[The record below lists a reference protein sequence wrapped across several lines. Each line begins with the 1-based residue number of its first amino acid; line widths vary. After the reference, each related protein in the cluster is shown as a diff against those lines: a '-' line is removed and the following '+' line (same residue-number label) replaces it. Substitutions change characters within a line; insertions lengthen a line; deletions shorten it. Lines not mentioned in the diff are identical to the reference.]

1 MYPEIAGLMQELDM
15 KVSGR
20 PQRVLFAS
28 LLIAGPAFA
37 QAPQTQKQT
46 PPAPAQASQAPNQ
59 NKQDDNSPTTVGPD
73 SDASKQ
79 KTQGDLPEVG
89 PASGAYKG
97 NVPRSKY

>member
-1 MYPEIAGLMQELDM
+1 M
-15 KVSGR
+15 KIFGR
-20 PQRVLFAS
+20 PQGVLFAG
-28 LLIAGPAFA
+28 LLIAAPAFA
-37 QAPQTQKQT
+37 QMPQTQKQT
-46 PPAPAQASQAPNQ
+46 PPAPAHTPQAQNQ
-59 NKQDDNSPTTVGPD
+59 DTKDSNSPTTAGLD